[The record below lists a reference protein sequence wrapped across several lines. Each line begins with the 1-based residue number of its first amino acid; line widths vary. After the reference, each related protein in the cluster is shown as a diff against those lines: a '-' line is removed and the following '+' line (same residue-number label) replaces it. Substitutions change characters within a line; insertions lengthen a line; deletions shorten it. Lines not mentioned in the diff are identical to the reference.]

1 VAPGNGRTPGTA
13 PAAPTSPA
21 ARRRERIGL
30 PLAIAFVGMATMGFN
45 QIGIGFLPVSDLI
58 FFGLAVV
65 IWMLMLTGTDTS
77 LTPRGARGASPRIL
91 VASVV
96 LITMGVL
103 AGFGSWAPDRS
114 LQIVLRI
121 AYLTLLWFWMLRC
134 VVVDRRSVSV
144 LMMGWRVAVIVS
156 CLGAIAANAG
166 LVTLGAASAE
176 NRQSA
181 WFGHANDL
189 AGFLA
194 MAIPMFIVAAPRELT
209 RRGTAPAARWALLIG
224 IVVYGISTTG
234 SISSVLAAMTG
245 TAAAALGISQTRRRV
260 PGARRIHPL
269 TYMAGCVAAA
279 VGLVLLVQSDVQV
292 FERLTEY
299 ESGDSGVNASVDD
312 RTRLNEEVV
321 QGFDDVLLVGHGMN
335 VGYTSSEQI
344 GGNVHNVYLKLVFE
358 TGVIGAGALV
368 FILGVTLKQGWML
381 MRSTAG
387 TDLHASVAAIFG
399 GAVAAITFAM
409 FQPIT
414 TQRYFWLPIAL
425 TQCLWTL
432 RRRELSRAREL
443 RPAPG

>member
-1 VAPGNGRTPGTA
+1 VAPANGHTPGTA
-13 PAAPTSPA
+13 PAAPTSPVA
-21 ARRRERIGL
+21 PRRERIGL

-45 QIGIGFLPVSDLI
+45 RVGIGFLPVSDLI

-65 IWMLMLTGTDTS
+65 IWLLMLTGTDTS

-103 AGFGSWAPDRS
+103 AGFGSWAPDQS
-114 LQIVLRI
+114 LQIVLRLG
-121 AYLTLLWFWMLRC
+121 YLTLLWFWMLRC

-144 LMMGWRVAVIVS
+144 LIMGWRVAVIVS
-156 CLGAIAANAG
+156 ALGAIAANAG
-166 LVTLGAASAE
+166 LVTLGVLSVE

-194 MAIPMFIVAAPRELT
+194 MAIPMFVVAAPRELT

-245 TAAAALGISQTRRRV
+245 TAAAALGISQTRRRI
-260 PGARRIHPL
+260 PGTRRIHPL

-299 ESGDSGVNASVDD
+299 ESGDSGVNTSVDD
-312 RTRLNEEVV
+312 RTNLNEEVV
-321 QGFDDVLLVGHGMN
+321 QNFDDVLVVGHGMN
-335 VGYTSSEQI
+335 IGSSSSAQSA
-344 GGNVHNVYLKLVFE
+344 GDVHNMYLKLVFE
-358 TGVIGAGALV
+358 IGVIGAGALV

-387 TDLHASVAAIFG
+387 TDLHASVAAVF
-399 GAVAAITFAM
+399 GAVVAASTFAL
-409 FQPIT
+409 FQPIN
-414 TQRYFWLPIAL
+414 TQRWFWLPIAL
-425 TQCLWTL
+425 TQCLWAL